1 MQGNFAETT
10 EDSTVYTVTRDDVL
24 QLLRQQPDVTLNIL
38 EVVGNRLRR
47 LEELLVEAV
56 YSPVNMRLAVFLLTN
71 ADPAS
76 GILSNITHEE
86 IGNIIGAVRQTVTET
101 LSRMRKQGLISTR
114 PKHIQ
119 IIDRHRLEDLVRGS
133 EV

>member
-1 MQGNFAETT
+1 LNLL
-10 EDSTVYTVTRDDVL
+10 TR
-24 QLLRQQPDVTLNIL
+24 QPNVTLNIL

-56 YSPVNMRLAVFLLTN
+56 YSPVSMRLADFLLTN

-86 IGNIIGAVRQTVTET
+86 IGDIIGAVRQTVTET
-101 LSRMRKQGLISTR
+101 LSRMRKQGLILTR
-114 PKHIQ
+114 RKQIH
-119 IIDRHRLEDLVRGS
+119 IIDRQRLEEILRGS
-133 EV
+133 EI